1 MSSNYIKELRAKIGN
16 SLILL
21 PSVAA
26 VILNSDNEILLQEK
40 ENEAWSLPAGMI
52 EPGESPEEA
61 IIREVEEETG
71 LIVKPIKILNV
82 FGGEDF
88 RYEYP
93 NGDWVEYA
101 VILFKCSVCSDTG
114 VVSDSET
121 KSIAYFDKTSMPNL
135 ALPYPKETLF
145 DEQRS
150 D

>member
-1 MSSNYIKELRAKIGN
+1 MSSNYIKELRSKIGN

-40 ENEAWSLPAGMI
+40 KKEAWSLPAGMI

-71 LIVKPIKILNV
+71 LIVKPHKILDV
-82 FGGEDF
+82 FGGKDF
-88 RYEYP
+88 RYKYP
-93 NGDWVEYA
+93 NGDWVEYT
-101 VILFKCSVCSDTG
+101 VVLFRCSVISDTG
-114 VVSDSET
+114 VIRDSET
-121 KSIAYFDKTSMPNL
+121 ESIAYFDKASMPSL

-145 DEQRS
+145 DE
-150 D
+150 